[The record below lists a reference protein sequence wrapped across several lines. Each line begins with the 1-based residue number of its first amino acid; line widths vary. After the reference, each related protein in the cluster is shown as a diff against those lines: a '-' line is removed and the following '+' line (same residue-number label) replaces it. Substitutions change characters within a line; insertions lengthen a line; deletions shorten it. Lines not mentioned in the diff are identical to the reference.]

1 MAKIA
6 GISGTLAGK
15 IGNIVYS
22 VVKGVNYA
30 RQYNPEPYN
39 PNSPAQVEA
48 RAKLKMISQLSA
60 IVAGQLAMVRKQSES
75 VRNAFVKINYPYLT
89 YVDDAVQMAL
99 ADMQLTSG
107 TLGLPGFAVERVPNY
122 GISVALTMSAFPA
135 FDKVVWIV
143 YRVLEH
149 GKLMFNES
157 KVCDLTE
164 QSPFGATIMQNVT
177 SDCTIHCYGISTKT
191 AKAQAIFENMVV
203 VSADEVARLIS
214 QRTINDADVSLSE
227 TRGLYLKSDENT
239 GATTGA
245 AVQVT
250 LGFTNDSYV
259 QDAALQGAGTYA
271 YGSQVTV
278 VAPAVEGANFRNWCI
293 LNGGTYQSV
302 SNQASYTFAVGSR
315 PMQLYA
321 WYTRAN

>member
-1 MAKIA
+1 MAKIS

-15 IGNIVYS
+15 VGNIVYS
-22 VVKGVNYA
+22 VLKGVNVA

-60 IVAGQLAMVRKQSES
+60 IVAGQLAMVRKQTES
-75 VRNAFVKINYPYLT
+75 VRNAFVKINYPFLT

-107 TLGLPGFAVERVPNY
+107 NLGLPGFSVERVPNY
-122 GISVALTMSAFPA
+122 GLSVSLTQAAYPA

-164 QSPFGATIMQNVT
+164 SSPYGATIMQNVA
-177 SDCTIHCYGISTKT
+177 SDCTIHCYGISTRS

-214 QRTINDADVSLSE
+214 QRTIGDSDVTLSE
-227 TRGLYLKSDENT
+227 TRGLYLKANEND

-245 AVQVT
+245 AIQVT
-250 LGFTNDSYV
+250 LEYRSDVGGDP
-259 QDAALQGAGTYA
+259 AALIGGGEYA
-271 YGSQVTV
+271 FGQQVTV
-278 VAPAVEGANFRNWCI
+278 TAPEIEGYTFASWKGRNS
-293 LNGGTYQSV
+293 NGYYTISTDRV
-302 SNQASYTFAVGSR
+302 YTFAVGSR
-315 PMQLYA
+315 PITLYA
-321 WYTRAN
+321 DYNAV